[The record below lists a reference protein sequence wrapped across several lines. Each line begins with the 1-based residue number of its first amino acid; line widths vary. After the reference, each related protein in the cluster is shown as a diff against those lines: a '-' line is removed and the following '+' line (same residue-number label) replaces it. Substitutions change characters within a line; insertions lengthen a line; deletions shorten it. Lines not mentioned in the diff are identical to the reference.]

1 MKHSRFAWLAAFA
14 VTALAAVTFIGCGKD
29 DAAAPKAEASVS
41 AGAAAATGNTVFDK
55 TTARLEKG
63 GIAFAFTDGAS
74 ATQMID
80 RMFDSFG
87 AIVPADVPEAKKI
100 LDAVK
105 DFTNELGLKSF
116 LGSGASVKKNGDY
129 YRCIDFEYAPEQ
141 KGLFWDLI
149 GPASSGPAPELKL
162 TSPKSA
168 VAVTTKFEPGVLYA
182 FIDKK
187 LRATLDEETM
197 GMIDQQI
204 SNLHSAG
211 IQPDKLLEC
220 ISGVTFYSEGR
231 EYKEEDMQ
239 GILAGEDPEAKIME
253 LVPKF
258 GLILTTKSD
267 LCWKALENF
276 ISQSS
281 PEIVKDGKIV
291 PVEGI
296 AIFQS
301 GNYLI
306 ATNDEAAILDRI
318 AGKGSDLTANAEFAR
333 MAALA
338 GKDFSSFSWVSEDY
352 YKTIASLSG
361 VIGQVAGG
369 ITGGAVPATDPMAIF
384 GNDIHSVLSAS
395 KIDAEGLTFTTI
407 TSDLQVALLNSGTVA
422 GVVSGVLPFIG
433 PIAQNIMATMQNAGG
448 MGSVDNLERQF
459 NATLALAQL
468 KEAKI
473 PESSCVFF
481 AVAED
486 GGVVFAKWDA
496 EEEGI
501 VPVGDPG
508 DVLEFPFVVLTSPEA
523 AEKADKPEETV
534 VFYEDPNDFFDG
546 IFVVFGDGSVKYLEG
561 DFDNH
566 VEAMEAAANTFD
578 LSDKAAADLLKKAAA
593 IDEIFE
599 ED

>member
-239 GILAGEDPEAKIME
+239 GLLAGEDPEAKIME

-369 ITGGAVPATDPMAIF
+369 ITGGAVPATDPMAFF
-384 GNDIHSVLSAS
+384 GKDIHSVLSAS

-433 PIAQNIMATMQNAGG
+433 PIAQNIITTMQNAGG
-448 MGSVDNLERQF
+448 MNSANLERQIQ
-459 NATLALAQL
+459 ATAALALL
-468 KEAKI
+468 KEAKV
-473 PESSCVFF
+473 PEGNGVFF
-481 AVAED
+481 TVAED
-486 GGVVFAKWDA
+486 GSGAVFAKWNA
-496 EEEGI
+496 EHGLEA
-501 VPVGDPG
+501 VGGTDET
-508 DVLEFPFVVLTSPEA
+508 DFPFVVLVSPDA
-523 AEKADKPEETV
+523 ASKADKPEETV

-546 IFVVFGDGSVKYLEG
+546 IFVAFGDGSVRFLEG
-561 DFDNH
+561 NFDNH

-578 LSDKAAADLLKKAAA
+578 LSDKAASDLLKKAAA
-593 IDEIFE
+593 IDKIFE
-599 ED
+599 D